1 MTRYRA
7 RPSFTVEIKRTRTS
21 PAASSEAGEP
31 KAPANTLWAG
41 TGLIEE
47 AAAATQSG
55 RFDDAPLPAPAK
67 TASSA
72 QGSSAQTPSRRVLPS
87 LIAPPEPPAPEPE
100 PAPVEEEPVFRRPGR
115 PATRKAVPA
124 PKGPALKGPAL
135 KGPAQTGFV
144 WPEDWPDE
152 PPAAPAP
159 APEPAPPAL
168 APVSLAALRAVGE
181 AAPRP
186 KRREG
191 DLRVGERWKRRLP
204 RYCR

>member
-7 RPSFTVEIKRTRTS
+7 RPSFTVEIKRTRPS
-21 PAASSEAGEP
+21 PVAGPGEP
-31 KAPANTLWAG
+31 GSLPLPSEPAPKPAGRGLWAG

-47 AAAATQSG
+47 AQAATQSG
-55 RFDDAPLPAPAK
+55 RFDEPAAPPPPQRRAA
-67 TASSA
+67 ASSA
-72 QGSSAQTPSRRVLPS
+72 PARRVLPS

-100 PAPVEEEPVFRRPGR
+100 PVPEEDEPIFRRRR
-115 PATRKAVPA
+115 PVIRKAAAPA
-124 PKGPALKGPAL
+124 PAP
-135 KGPAQTGFV
+135 QGFV

-152 PPAAPAP
+152 PPAPAP
-159 APEPAPPAL
+159 SLPAPVPAPSAFAA
-168 APVSLAALRAVGE
+168 APRPDAEVAPRPTGE

-186 KRREG
+186 KRRED

>member
-21 PAASSEAGEP
+21 PIAASSETAAP
-31 KAPANTLWAG
+31 KAQASALWAG

-55 RFDDAPLPAPAK
+55 RFDPEPTAPQPSRSRAA
-67 TASSA
+67 AA
-72 QGSSAQTPSRRVLPS
+72 PSRRVLPS
-87 LIAPPEPPAPEPE
+87 LIVPPEPPPPEPE
-100 PAPVEEEPVFRRPGR
+100 PVVEEEPIFRRQRR
-115 PATRKAVPA
+115 PAARKPA
-124 PKGPALKGPAL
+124 APPARR
-135 KGPAQTGFV
+135 GFV

-159 APEPAPPAL
+159 AVAPPDPAPVAL
-168 APVSLAALRAVGE
+168 AAVRNVSE
-181 AAPRP
+181 AAPRS
-186 KRREG
+186 KRREEE
-191 DLRVGERWKRRLP
+191 LRVGERWKRRLP